1 MNPLNCFT
9 PRRVS
14 ILLIRES
21 NRYIF
26 LWKTLATGIFRIFPL
41 IICQAGPRSG
51 KVEEEAYL
59 LGTTSAET
67 SFEQGTRKPLRLTAT
82 TTRCSS
88 FGLVLRNFSIIPVGT
103 IRGMLTDRFITVV
116 YSIS

>member
-21 NRYIF
+21 DRYIF
-26 LWKTLATGIFRIFPL
+26 LWKTLATGIFGIFPS
-41 IICQAGPRSG
+41 IISQAGPRGG
-51 KVEEEAYL
+51 KVEAEAYL

-67 SFEQGTRKPLRLTAT
+67 SLEQGTRKPLPLTAT
-82 TTRCSS
+82 TTRYSS
-88 FGLVLRNFSIIPVGT
+88 FGLVLRNFAIIPVGT
-103 IRGMLTDRFITVV
+103 IRAM
-116 YSIS
+116 